1 MKWLPPDI
9 LSPLTPSPLSAQKIL
24 FPICILAILWNVQD
38 SMHIWNYFFHS
49 IKFLHKKF
57 RNYFEKKLKKNE
69 NFIRVELHDFDL
81 LKAFIHF
88 VNQILFGV
96 GFNETK
102 RFFISFS
109 KVLLFFR
116 RFNWIVFHASCLCE
130 KLYFSKKLDFLTNID
145 KTKVYLFM
153 KKYVFMTWAY
163 SPTFIPPHCQKIRD
177 LPQSLSIWY

>member
-1 MKWLPPDI
+1 MY
-9 LSPLTPSPLSAQKIL
+9 KIR
-24 FPICILAILWNVQD
+24 CIFGIIFSIQSNSCIRNFAII
-38 SMHIWNYFFHS
+38 S
-49 IKFLHKKF
+49 K
-57 RNYFEKKLKKNE
+57 KKLKKNE

-177 LPQSLSIWY
+177 LPQSLSI